1 VIVIPI
7 HALCRWLLAPVVPVE
22 RVRSVELV

>member
-1 VIVIPI
+1 VIPI
-7 HALCRWLLAPVVPVE
+7 HAFCRWLLAPVVPVE

>member
-1 VIVIPI
+1 VIPI